1 MIVPEIMRVGFK
13 YIAKTNSGYTAIRIL
28 RLIPSPLV
36 IRQGIN
42 NVQVNGDASVTKT
55 YPVAFTKFQ
64 LPMCVN
70 HTGNFSGWAYCTNT
84 GGLTS
89 VKIYATHEWMNLA
102 VVAIG
107 V

>member
-1 MIVPEIMRVGFK
+1 MEH
-13 YIAKTNSGYTAIRIL
+13 
-28 RLIPSPLV
+28 
-36 IRQGIN
+36 RQGIN
-42 NVQVNGDASVTKT
+42 NVHVDGDSAVTKT

-70 HTGNFSGWAYCTNT
+70 HTANYSGWAYCTNNGT
-84 GGLTS
+84 LTS